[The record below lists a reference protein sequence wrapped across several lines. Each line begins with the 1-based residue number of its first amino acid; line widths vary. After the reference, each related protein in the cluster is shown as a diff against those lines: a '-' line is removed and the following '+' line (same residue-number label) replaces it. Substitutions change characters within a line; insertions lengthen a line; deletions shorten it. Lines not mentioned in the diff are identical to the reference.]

1 MLARSGKSRLAATA
15 LMALGA
21 STFMGTSAA
30 KATGVEVTG
39 SVGTCEVSSTVTAS
53 DVSFGSIEPGKS
65 ELTEVTPS
73 ITQGKTSDCK
83 PRVSFVIASLGS
95 FSDNATGFG
104 EFVDKYD
111 EEYDEEPGNKV
122 LMDVFLSPE
131 GVFILLVNVPPDA
144 TVGQAFSAIL
154 TLTLI
159 G

>member
-1 MLARSGKSRLAATA
+1 
-15 LMALGA
+15 MALGA

-53 DVSFGSIEPGKS
+53 DVSFGTLRPGDIDIR
-65 ELTEVTPS
+65 EITPS

-83 PRVSFVIASLGS
+83 PRVSSVTASLGS

-104 EFVDKYD
+104 EFV
-111 EEYDEEPGNKV
+111 EEYDEEYFERRKV
-122 LMDVFLSPE
+122 LMDMFLGPE
-131 GVFILLVNVPPDA
+131 GVFILVVRVPPDA

>member
-1 MLARSGKSRLAATA
+1 
-15 LMALGA
+15 MALGV

-53 DVSFGSIEPGKS
+53 DVSFGSIEPGDFQ
-65 ELTEVTPS
+65 EINIFPS

-83 PRVSFVIASLGS
+83 PRVSSVDASLGS
-95 FSDNATGFG
+95 FSDNATASFEELFEGKVLIFVDRFSEE
-104 EFVDKYD
+104 EFVIYVD
-111 EEYDEEPGNKV
+111 
-122 LMDVFLSPE
+122 
-131 GVFILLVNVPPDA
+131 VPPDA

>member
-1 MLARSGKSRLAATA
+1 
-15 LMALGA
+15 MALGA

-53 DVSFGSIEPGKS
+53 DVSFGSLEPGDSK
-65 ELTEVTPS
+65 LTWVTPN

-83 PRVSFVIASLGS
+83 PRVSSVTASLGS
-95 FSDNATGFG
+95 FSDNATTFR
-104 EFVDKYD
+104 EFV
-111 EEYDEEPGNKV
+111 EEYDEEFVEEYDEGNKV
-122 LMDVFLSPE
+122 LIFIPHEPE
-131 GVFILLVNVPPDA
+131 REGDFPLVVVVPPNA

-154 TLTLI
+154 TFTLI

>member
-30 KATGVEVTG
+30 KATEVEVTG

-53 DVSFGSIEPGKS
+53 AVYFGSLEPGD
-65 ELTEVTPS
+65 LQATTIRPS
-73 ITQGKTSDCK
+73 ITQGKTSDCE
-83 PRVSFVIASLGS
+83 PRVSSVTASLGS
-95 FSDNATGFG
+95 FSDNATAVG
-104 EFVDKYD
+104 E
-111 EEYDEEPGNKV
+111 GNKV
-122 LMDVFLSPE
+122 VIFMNRLSGGRFLVGVDVPE
-131 GVFILLVNVPPDA
+131 TA
-144 TVGQAFSAIL
+144 TVGQPFSAIL

>member
-1 MLARSGKSRLAATA
+1 MA

-53 DVSFGSIEPGKS
+53 DVSFGSIEPGDFKF
-65 ELTEVTPS
+65 TRVTPS

-104 EFVDKYD
+104 EFV
-111 EEYDEEPGNKV
+111 EGGNKV
-122 LMDVFLSPE
+122 LIFM
-131 GVFILLVNVPPDA
+131 GLLPGGEFQLAVDVPPDA

>member
-53 DVSFGSIEPGKS
+53 DVYFGSLEPGDFQA
-65 ELTEVTPS
+65 TTINPS

-83 PRVSFVIASLGS
+83 PRVSSVTASLGS
-95 FSDNATGFG
+95 FSDNATA
-104 EFVDKYD
+104 V
-111 EEYDEEPGNKV
+111 EEGNKV
-122 LMDVFLSPE
+122 LIFMNHLSGGRFLVGVDVPE
-131 GVFILLVNVPPDA
+131 TA